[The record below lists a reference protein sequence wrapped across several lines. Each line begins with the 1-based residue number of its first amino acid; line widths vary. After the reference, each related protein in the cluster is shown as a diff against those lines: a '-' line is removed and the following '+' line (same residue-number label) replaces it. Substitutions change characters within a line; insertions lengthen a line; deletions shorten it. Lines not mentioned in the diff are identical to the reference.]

1 MSWNAVALTFVLLLT
16 IPVDFPYWLFALLIA
31 LNGVGSGLFSSPNA
45 AAIMS
50 CAPANQRGVA
60 SGMRGT
66 FFNAGSALSIG
77 VFFSLMIA
85 GLATTL
91 PGALSSGLQAQG
103 VSADV
108 AGQVAGQ
115 PPVGTLFSAFLGF
128 NPISE
133 LLGPTGALQSPG
145 VNAQVL
151 TGQSFFPQL
160 ISGPFHSGLVV
171 VFAAAAVMM
180 VVGAVASALAGG
192 RDVHAG
198 VEDEPAR
205 ELAAAKG

>member
-1 MSWNAVALTFVLLLT
+1 
-16 IPVDFPYWLFALLIA
+16 
-31 LNGVGSGLFSSPNA
+31 
-45 AAIMS
+45 
-50 CAPANQRGVA
+50 VA

-91 PGALSSGLQAQG
+91 PGALSSGLQGQG
-103 VSADV
+103 ISADV
-108 AGQVAGQ
+108 AGQVAAQ

-133 LLGPTGALQSPG
+133 LLGPTGTLQQPG
-145 VNAQVL
+145 VNADVL

-171 VFAAAAVMM
+171 VFVAAAVMM
-180 VVGAVASALAGG
+180 VIGAVASALAGG
-192 RDVHAG
+192 RYVHP
-198 VEDEPAR
+198 DPAR
-205 ELAAAKG
+205 TPELAPAEG